1 MKRNPIFDL
10 LPAVFRQADIGQGD
24 PLWALTDIFETVDH
38 DLHVGVDEL
47 YEAWFIQTCPLDW
60 VAMIGGLVGVHLP
73 TPVRPEHRALVAD
86 TLAVRRRKG
95 LAAALPILLR
105 GASGWYALPLTAA
118 PLLDTPITPPPLG
131 PPAVPGATWPLLTSD
146 ADGARPSKSASIAP
160 LDGSSAAGLWVWRLP
175 VFGLEGVTPAPIA
188 PPAGWPSSWAG
199 WFRRYW
205 LNPLGLSTPLWN
217 LASATLPLGPA
228 PITALPTRTS
238 LDLLARDL
246 ARHRRDWPI
255 AGPGGPTDSRL
266 YGPLRG
272 LLLSQQ
278 NAAGTWSD
286 VPPLGVRAMTL
297 GPFDLPP
304 PDYPVFLSGAPDL
317 TTLKAVT
324 FPLQATLGDT
334 AATLEVA
341 LGDAPSLRDAAS
353 ALQSALAKAT
363 ITQPGTAPQALTGA
377 TVLAWGT
384 RLAVIPGDGATGP
397 LAFAPPKGAK
407 VVDPLMLITG
417 ATAVRAMRT
426 MPLDAGLL
434 ARFYSAAPASLLQ
447 FTDADGR
454 AYAAKLPLVAKGT
467 PTVATTA
474 AALQAVLP
482 GTTVMAIGERIL
494 ILPPPPGGKPSGPP
508 LPAAAPMAALAWDL
522 GLTRG
527 VVLDPDI
534 GACAWPAAGAAPQA
548 VGADYGYAAPMG
560 LGGGLYPRTPQSH
573 PDNAIPYPV
582 APSGPASFFAVIP
595 SWIRAKPTWAVFT
608 PVGSGTFPMVTDLTL
623 AAGQTALIQ
632 AGSQQRPM
640 IATDG
645 GALAVSGP
653 ATGAAAPGVLRLD
666 GLLWRGGLAASGGV
680 LALTLTDVTLYAT
693 GKTPALG
700 VGPTPFGSPPQVAFS
715 AERCML
721 APIDG
726 TGLMGT
732 LNLAD
737 SIIGPLSAP
746 YLGADALTGCAPGL
760 AVTLAR
766 TTVLGATGAAGGL
779 AATDTLFVGPLIAAG
794 KVALDHCYV
803 ADLQWTPVV
812 GKTPAPLAPTLAK
825 DTPSV
830 PAQVEYCTACAGVR
844 SVRLWRCQVSSLTL
858 DPATLKVCACD
869 PPGPSETRACADCAV
884 AGCAAACPLKA
895 TGGAWR
901 GLSGPPDF
909 YPDSPY
915 PRADFARLTDA
926 NPPEILTGATDQ
938 GEIGAFNTAQA
949 QARAREFDVALRGAL
964 LFGAGIDVTFLS

>member
-1 MKRNPIFDL
+1 MTRNPIFDL

-24 PLWALTDIFETVDH
+24 PLRALTDIFETVDH

-60 VAMIGGLVGVHLP
+60 VPMIGGLLGVHLP

-86 TLAVRRRKG
+86 TLAARRRKG
-95 LAAALPILLR
+95 LAAPLPILLR
-105 GASGWYALPLTAA
+105 GASGWYVLPLAAGA
-118 PLLDTPITPPPLG
+118 PLVPPS
-131 PPAVPGATWPLLTSD
+131 PPVVPGATWPLLASD
-146 ADGARPSKSASIAP
+146 ADGAQPSKSAGIQP
-160 LDGSSAAGLWVWRLP
+160 VDGSVPAGLWVWRLP
-175 VFGLEGVTPAPIA
+175 VFGLDGVTPAPI
-188 PPAGWPSSWAG
+188 PPPTGWPSSWSG

-205 LNPLGLSTPLWN
+205 LNPLGLATPLWN
-217 LASATLPLGPA
+217 VASTTLPLGPA

-238 LDLLARDL
+238 LDMLARDL

-255 AGPGGPTDSRL
+255 AGPNGPTDSRL
-266 YGPLRG
+266 YGPRRG

-278 NAAGTWSD
+278 DASGTWSD
-286 VPPLGVRAMTL
+286 VPPLGVRAMKL

-334 AATLEVA
+334 VATLEVS
-341 LGDAPSLRDAAS
+341 LGDAPSLQDAAS
-353 ALQSALAKAT
+353 ALQSGLAKAT
-363 ITQPGTAPQALTGA
+363 MIQPGTAPQALTGA

-384 RLAVIPGDGATGP
+384 QLAIVPGDGATGP
-397 LAFAPPKGAK
+397 LVFAPPKGAK
-407 VVDPLMLITG
+407 VVDPLMMING

-426 MPLDAGLL
+426 TPLDADLL
-434 ARFYSAAPASLLQ
+434 ARFYWAAPASLLQ

-467 PTVATTA
+467 PTVVTTA
-474 AALQAVLP
+474 AALQAALP
-482 GTTVMAIGERIL
+482 GTTVMAVGERIL

-508 LPAAAPMAALAWDL
+508 LPATAAMAALAWDL

-527 VVLDPDI
+527 VVLDPDL
-534 GACAWPAAGAAPQA
+534 GTCAWPAAGVAPQA
-548 VGADYGYAAPMG
+548 VSAGYGYAAPMG

-573 PDNAIPYPV
+573 PDTAIPYPV
-582 APSGPASFFAVIP
+582 APSGPASFFAVMP

-608 PVGSGTFPMVTDLTL
+608 PVGSGTFPMIADLTL
-623 AAGQTALIQ
+623 AAGQTVLIQ

-645 GALAVSGP
+645 GSLAVTGP
-653 ATGAAAPGVLRLD
+653 NTGATAPGVLRLD
-666 GLLWRGGLAASGGV
+666 GLSWRGGLAVTGGV
-680 LALTLTDVTLYAT
+680 LALALTDVTLYAT

-700 VGPTPFGSPPQVAFS
+700 LATTPSGTPPQVAFS

-726 TGLMGT
+726 TGLAGT

-737 SIIGPLSAP
+737 SIVGPLSAP
-746 YLGADALTGCAPGL
+746 YLGANALTGCAPGL

-766 TTVLGATGAAGGL
+766 VTVLGATGAAGGL
-779 AATDTLFVGPLIAAG
+779 AATDTLFVGPMIAG
-794 KVALDHCYV
+794 GQVMLDHCYV
-803 ADLQWTPVV
+803 ADLQWTPIA
-812 GKTPAPLAPTLAK
+812 GKTPAKPVA

-830 PAQVEYCTACAGVR
+830 PARVEYCTACSGVR
-844 SVRLWRCQVSSLTL
+844 ALRLWRCHVSSLTL
-858 DPATLKVCACD
+858 DPSTMKVCACD
-869 PPGPSETRACADCAV
+869 PPGPSETRACAGCAV
-884 AGCAAACPLKA
+884 AGCAAACPLKTA
-895 TGGAWR
+895 GAAWQ
-901 GLSGPPDF
+901 GLAGPPDF

-915 PRADFARLTDA
+915 PYADFARLTDA

-938 GEIGAFNTAQA
+938 GEIGAFNAAQA
-949 QARAREFDVALRGAL
+949 QARAREFEAALRGAL

>member
-1 MKRNPIFDL
+1 MTRDPIFDL

-24 PLWALTDIFETVDH
+24 PLRALTDILQTIDH

-47 YEAWFIQTCPLDW
+47 YDAWFIQTCPLDW
-60 VAMIGGLVGVHLP
+60 VAMIGGLVGVSLP

-86 TLAVRRRKG
+86 TLAARRRKG

-105 GASGWYALPLTAA
+105 GASGWYVLPLTTGEPVDQAA
-118 PLLDTPITPPPLG
+118 PNPLV
-131 PPAVPGATWPLLTSD
+131 VPSATWPLLTSD
-146 ADGARPSKSASIAP
+146 ADGAQPSKSASISP
-160 LDGSSAAGLWVWRLP
+160 LDGSPAAGLWVWRLP
-175 VFGLEGVTPAPIA
+175 VFGLEGVTPAPVA

-217 LASATLPLGPA
+217 RASTTLPLGPA
-228 PITALPTRTS
+228 PITALPVRTS
-238 LDLLARDL
+238 LDLLTRDL

-255 AGPGGPTDSRL
+255 AAPGGPTDSRL
-266 YGPLRG
+266 YGPQRG

-278 NAAGTWSD
+278 DAAGTWSD
-286 VPPLGVRAMTL
+286 VPPLGVRAMKL

-334 AATLEVA
+334 IATLEVS
-341 LGDAPSLRDAAS
+341 LGDAPSLQDAAS

-363 ITQPGTAPQALTGA
+363 VTQPGTAPQALTGA
-377 TVLAWGT
+377 TVLTWGT
-384 RLAVIPGDGATGP
+384 RLAVVPGDGATGP

-407 VVDPLMLITG
+407 VVDPLMLING

-426 MPLDAGLL
+426 APLGADLL

-454 AYAAKLPLVAKGT
+454 AYAARLPLVADGA
-467 PTVATTA
+467 PTVVTTA
-474 AALQAVLP
+474 AALQAALP

-494 ILPPPPGGKPSGPP
+494 ILPPPPGGKPSNSP

-527 VVLDPDI
+527 VVLDPDV

-548 VGADYGYAAPMG
+548 VSADYGYAAPMG

-573 PDNAIPYPV
+573 PDTAIPYPV
-582 APSGPASFFAVIP
+582 APTGPASFPGVMP
-595 SWIRAKPTWAVFT
+595 NWIRTKPKWAVFT
-608 PVGSGTFPMVTDLTL
+608 PVGSGTFPMVADLVL
-623 AAGQTALIQ
+623 AAGQTLMIQ
-632 AGSQQRPM
+632 AGAQQRPM

-645 GALAVSGP
+645 GALAVTGP
-653 ATGAAAPGVLRLD
+653 ATGATAPGVLRLD
-666 GLLWRGGLAASGGV
+666 GLLWRGGLAVSGGV

-700 VGPTPFGSPPQVAFS
+700 LATTPSGSPPQVAFS

-726 TGLMGT
+726 TGLSGT

-766 TTVLGATGAAGGL
+766 TTVLGATSAAGGL
-779 AATDTLFVGPLIAAG
+779 AATDTLFVGPLFAAG
-794 KVALDHCYV
+794 QVTLDHCYV

-812 GKTPAPLAPTLAK
+812 GKTPVTPAT
-825 DTPSV
+825 DTPAV
-830 PAQVEYCTACAGVR
+830 PARVEYCTACGGVR
-844 SVRLWRCQVSSLTL
+844 AVRLWRCHVVSLTL
-858 DPATLKVCACD
+858 DPAAMKVCACAK
-869 PPGPSETRACADCAV
+869 PGPSETRACAGCAV
-884 AGCAAACPLKA
+884 SGCADACPLKA
-895 TGGAWR
+895 TGAAWE
-901 GLSGPPDF
+901 GLADPPNF

-915 PRADFARLTDA
+915 PDADFARLTDA
-926 NPPEILTGATDQ
+926 NPPQILTGATDQ
-938 GEIGAFNTAQA
+938 GEIGAFNAAQA
-949 QARAREFDVALRGAL
+949 QARSREFDAALRGAL
-964 LFGAGIDVTFLS
+964 LFGAGVDVTFLN